1 MTTVNM
7 TENDYLEMAKHFKEE
22 IEKKDYE
29 LDKYKEELED
39 LTKQFYAAYGIFSLL
54 DHLVNSGKI
63 DIELAVIVE
72 TGLEF
77 TRDVMDN
84 L

>member
-1 MTTVNM
+1 MTSENM

-39 LTKQFYAAYGIFSLL
+39 LTKQFYAAHGIFSLL

>member
-1 MTTVNM
+1 M
-7 TENDYLEMAKHFKEE
+7 TENDYLEMANHFKEE
-22 IEKKDYE
+22 IEKRDYE
-29 LDKYKEELED
+29 LDKYKDEIEH
-39 LTKQFYAAYGIFSLL
+39 LTKEFYAAHGIFSLL

-77 TRDVMDN
+77 TSDVIAN

>member
-1 MTTVNM
+1 MTSENM

>member
-1 MTTVNM
+1 M

-29 LDKYKEELED
+29 INKYREELESLSSD
-39 LTKQFYAAYGIFSLL
+39 FYATYGIFSLL
-54 DHLVNSGKI
+54 DHLVNSGNI

-77 TRDVMDN
+77 TRDIIDN

>member
-1 MTTVNM
+1 MTSENI
-7 TENDYLEMAKHFKEE
+7 TENEYVEMAKHFKEE
-22 IEKKDYE
+22 MEKKDYE
-29 LDKYKEELED
+29 LNKYKEELES
-39 LTKQFYAAYGIFSLL
+39 LSCEFYAVYGIFSLL

-77 TRDVMDN
+77 TRDIIDN